1 MKFMQQSFVVACLVA
16 ASAQGVMLDQSPY
29 KTVLGVPVN
38 QKLTNIA
45 DLNANLQKT
54 GSIADLSAKDK
65 STMIAALS
73 SANKESSSSSSSSV
87 SDFENIFKD
96 IDTREKVLDT
106 MTFLVSKISDSFED
120 QISFV
125 NELERKLI
133 EEEHDRMTKKLVKDD
148 ATKQITGTAVDQAQL
163 DKDLAKEVTKFRNAM
178 NKKKAAVDLKVAD
191 EAEKGAEEQTVEE
204 VPA

>member
-1 MKFMQQSFVVACLVA
+1 MQQSFVVACLVA

-148 ATKQITGTAVDQAQL
+148 ATKQITGTAVD
-163 DKDLAKEVTKFRNAM
+163 
-178 NKKKAAVDLKVAD
+178 
-191 EAEKGAEEQTVEE
+191 
-204 VPA
+204 